1 MPLGTIQQ
9 SLRSKRLVE
18 WDQQHVLHGIIP
30 MGFNAGFLIDH
41 ADGVSLY
48 TSDGRSFLDGSSQL
62 MCVELGYRVTLPA
75 RNEIVGG
82 NRRE

>member
-41 ADGVSLY
+41 YISHPG
-48 TSDGRSFLDGSSQL
+48 
-62 MCVELGYRVTLPA
+62 
-75 RNEIVGG
+75 
-82 NRRE
+82 